1 LYSFSASKDNP
12 PSVPSTSTDIVEM
25 EPKVTK
31 QSKEVIKSQEHILK
45 KIQRN
50 AMAEKRTFE
59 ECRTSNAPKTDKSM
73 SFEHRKD
80 DAHIYSFYILLR
92 ERTAKKLEKSYSSSN
107 LKFTP
112 LLQGEILIRN
122 VTTAA
127 DESNGLIRLHP
138 YDKPNYFCDCPF
150 GDVKRIDEEEAKL
163 LLPIQSA
170 AYRLNLFKDKSLL
183 KNGKKMTLGSY
194 VDVKVRSV
202 GGASK
207 QELRGIVRYKGPL
220 PKESGT
226 WFGVELLVSRT
237 VR

>member
-1 LYSFSASKDNP
+1 MRD
-12 PSVPSTSTDIVEM
+12 
-25 EPKVTK
+25 
-31 QSKEVIKSQEHILK
+31 
-45 KIQRN
+45 
-50 AMAEKRTFE
+50 
-59 ECRTSNAPKTDKSM
+59 
-73 SFEHRKD
+73 
-80 DAHIYSFYILLR
+80 
-92 ERTAKKLEKSYSSSN
+92 RTAKKFDKSYSSTN
-107 LKFTP
+107 IKFTS

-127 DESNGLIRLHP
+127 DESNGLIRLHL
-138 YDKPNYFCDCPF
+138 YDKPSYFSDCPYE
-150 GDVKRIDEEEAKL
+150 DVKRIDEEEAKL

-183 KNGKKMTLGSY
+183 KNGKKITLGSY
-194 VDVKVRSV
+194 VYVKVRSV